1 MKFNVNAGIIGLT
14 IILVIINITVFV
26 RGIALSDEIHYYEKE
41 LAQLKYQNVEY
52 EQEIYK
58 MSAFTL
64 TASLAAELKYGNYND
79 PIYHEIP
86 QYALNQ

>member
-1 MKFNVNAGIIGLT
+1 MKYRTNAGIIILI
-14 IILVIINITVFV
+14 IILVGINIAVFV
-26 RGIALSDEIHYYEKE
+26 KGITLSDEIHYYEQE
-41 LAQLKYQNVEY
+41 LAELKKQNVTY

-58 MSAFTL
+58 MSSYTR
-64 TASLAAELKYGNYND
+64 TASLAAELDYGKYHD